1 MYDIPQSF
9 TDFRRSHGL
18 SETKV
23 VAGPDT
29 KLGET
34 AALGCSVSA
43 LYGSPRGRPA
53 DTHSSKSGCTIS
65 PRVSPISDGP
75 MGFRKQKSSR
85 GPIQNW
91 ARQRHLDAEPALS
104 MAHPA
109 GDLQTPIAQ
118 NLDVGYPQEFH
129 RFQTVPWAFG
139 NKSRSGARYKIGR
152 DSGTWMLSQR
162 SVWLSQR
169 ETCRHHSSK
178 SGCTISPR
186 VSPISDGPMGFRK
199 QKSSRGPIQNWA
211 RQRHLDAEPALSM
224 AHPAGDLQTP
234 IAQNLDVGYPQE
246 FHRFQRVPWAFGN
259 KSRRVAR

>member
-1 MYDIPQSF
+1 MYDIPKSF

-34 AALGCSVSA
+34 AALGCRASA

-53 DTHSSKSGCTIS
+53 DTHSSKSGCRIS

-75 MGFRKQKSSR
+75 MGFRKQSR
-85 GPIQNW
+85 
-91 ARQRHLDAEPALS
+91 R
-104 MAHPA
+104 
-109 GDLQTPIAQ
+109 
-118 NLDVGYPQEFH
+118 
-129 RFQTVPWAFG
+129 
-139 NKSRSGARYKIGR
+139 GARYKIGR
-152 DSGTWMLSQR
+152 DSGSWMLSQS

-169 ETCRHHSSK
+169 ETCTHHSSK

-224 AHPAGDLQTP
+224 AQPAGDLQTP

-246 FHRFQRVPWAFGN
+246 FHRFQTVPWAFGN
-259 KSRRVAR
+259 KSRRGARYKIGRDSGTWMLSQRSVWLSQRETCRHHSSKSGCTISPRV